1 MVTALTLPTTPTIPA
16 TDIRDLT
23 TLIYGLPGI
32 GKTTWAAQ
40 AEGALFLATEEGQN
54 HLSVHKVGVP
64 DWATF
69 CEYCNLIG
77 AGGHQFKTI
86 VIDTIDNLYEMC
98 VSHFNQSHN
107 LEYEG
112 DLGYGKGFRLIRRQ
126 FRDAIWWLSHLP
138 YGLILISHAQATE
151 VKTPTGASIKYT
163 CTLPDKAKDVIWEMA
178 DLFLFAELEEVYDV
192 ENGHITGYD
201 RVVRS
206 QPTTIYEAK
215 DRTGRLPET
224 LPLDYEL
231 FARYIQNTAMVD
243 IDTDMI
249 ADADPAVI
257 EEPISEEAYD
267 PYNHD

>member
-1 MVTALTLPTTPTIPA
+1 MSITLTLPTTPTQPM

-40 AEGALFLATEEGQN
+40 ADGALFLATEEGQN
-54 HLSVHKVGVP
+54 HLSVHKASVP
-64 DWATF
+64 DWVTF
-69 CEYCNLIG
+69 CDYCKLIG
-77 AGGHQFKTI
+77 DGDHQFKTI

-178 DLFLFAELEEVYDV
+178 DLFLFAELEEVYDQD
-192 ENGHITGYD
+192 NGHIIGYD

-224 LPLDYEL
+224 LPLDYQL
-231 FARYIQNTAMVD
+231 FAEHIQISPAVD
-243 IDTDMI
+243 IDIDSDIRAEAEVDSAGT
-249 ADADPAVI
+249 
-257 EEPISEEAYD
+257 EENYD